1 MTKTKEVTMKIAII
15 GATGGTGKKA
25 MAEALDLGHQVIAVA
40 RNPSMISLT
49 HSNLE
54 LRKGDVLDADSIE
67 AAIAGADAVVS
78 AIGTER
84 LKKPTTFY
92 SAGTAN
98 IITAMKANG
107 VKRIVA
113 IGSNGYVVEP
123 RQSFFIHFILTP
135 IVGRLFRHIWD
146 DLMRM
151 EDVLAESTLDW
162 TVVRPPRLT
171 NGKLTKKYR
180 VNAETIVG
188 GASISRADLADY
200 MISHLSDPNT
210 FQKAVCVAY

>member
-1 MTKTKEVTMKIAII
+1 MKIAII
-15 GATGGTGKKA
+15 GATGGTGQKA
-25 MAEALDLGHQVIAVA
+25 MEQALAAGHQVIAVA
-40 RNPSMISLT
+40 RNPGKISLT
-49 HSNLE
+49 HDDLE
-54 LRKGDVLDADSIE
+54 VRTGDVLDVGSIE
-67 AAIAGADAVVS
+67 TAIAGADAVMS

-84 LKKPTTFY
+84 LKEPTTFY
-92 SAGTAN
+92 SGGTAN
-98 IITAMKANG
+98 ILQAMKARG
-107 VKRIVA
+107 IRRIIA

-123 RQSFFIHFILTP
+123 RQSFFIHFVLTP

-151 EDVLAESTLDW
+151 EDVLSESTLDW

-171 NGKLTKKYR
+171 NGKRTKKYR
-180 VNAETIVG
+180 IKAETIVG

-200 MISHLSDPNT
+200 MISHLNDPNT